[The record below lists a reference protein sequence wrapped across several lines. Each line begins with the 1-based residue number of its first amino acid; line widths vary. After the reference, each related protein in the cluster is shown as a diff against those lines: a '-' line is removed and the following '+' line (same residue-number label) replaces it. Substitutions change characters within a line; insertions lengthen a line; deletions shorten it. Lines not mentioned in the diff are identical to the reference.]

1 MLENRSSS
9 LDDSDIEKN
18 SKLIVLSI
26 ILFFIFFVYFLRLY
40 SMQISQGTVY
50 LNQSE
55 KISRNETVIAAQRGE
70 IFDRNANNPLVINVD
85 SFAVEMNPG
94 EIPAGYYDTVS
105 SKLASFLEISKE
117 EIDKKVPEKI
127 RNQFINIELKSNV
140 SFSKISNIAENITEL
155 PGISWKNKPIRN
167 YVETGSISHILGYV
181 GNITDDEFK
190 QNYNKGRYNKNSVV
204 GKQGIEKYYDEYL
217 QGENGR
223 EYRTVDAHGKVLA
236 NQIKVEPPKSGKNL
250 VLTIDTSIQ
259 RLTEK
264 ALGERVGAAIVLKPA
279 SGEILSMVSYPY
291 FDPNIFSS
299 DDAAN
304 AYAQL

>member
-1 MLENRSSS
+1 MLENKSSV

-18 SKLIVLSI
+18 SKLILLSI
-26 ILFFIFFVYFLRLY
+26 ILFFVFIVYFIRLY

-127 RNQFINIELKSNV
+127 RNQFINI
-140 SFSKISNIAENITEL
+140 
-155 PGISWKNKPIRN
+155 
-167 YVETGSISHILGYV
+167 
-181 GNITDDEFK
+181 
-190 QNYNKGRYNKNSVV
+190 
-204 GKQGIEKYYDEYL
+204 
-217 QGENGR
+217 
-223 EYRTVDAHGKVLA
+223 
-236 NQIKVEPPKSGKNL
+236 
-250 VLTIDTSIQ
+250 
-259 RLTEK
+259 
-264 ALGERVGAAIVLKPA
+264 
-279 SGEILSMVSYPY
+279 
-291 FDPNIFSS
+291 
-299 DDAAN
+299 
-304 AYAQL
+304 